1 MWSRF
6 SKTLYILAALPL
18 LYAYSHIAET
28 RYWYRDAVNETSG
41 TAISCEACHRAS
53 EGGGALNWDGMNFR
67 DSGHEP
73 RYFLSKSDQ

>member
-6 SKTLYILAALPL
+6 SKILYILAALPL

-28 RYWYRDAVNETSG
+28 KYGYRDAVNETSG
-41 TAISCEACHRAS
+41 TAISCEACHRAP
-53 EGGGALNWDGMNFR
+53 EGGGALNWDGINFR

-73 RYFLSKSDQ
+73 RHFLSRSGE